1 MASRVRKLANG
12 LLRFGGRAG
21 NEAIACWPDKRRVCY
36 PGRMIGPAGN
46 RAAALSPRD
55 PLAVL
60 REVFG
65 YPAFR
70 GAQAEIVEHL
80 LTRGDALVLMPTGGG
95 KSLCYQVPALCLDG
109 LTMVVSPLIALMQ
122 DQVAALAQLGVPAAA
137 LHSGLDRDAQRAVE
151 RDLATGRLRLLYVA
165 PERVTAPGF
174 LDRVAAA
181 APVLF
186 AIDEAHC
193 VAQWGHDFRP
203 DYLQLAVL
211 RQRFPGVPLV
221 ALTATADGPT
231 RREIVAR
238 LGLGAGRV
246 FVQGFD
252 RPNIRYTVVEKLQ
265 PRQQLARFLA
275 GRPATESG
283 IVYCM
288 SRARVEE
295 TADWLRRQ
303 GRDALPYHAGLDREV
318 RSANQER
325 FLRDEGVVMVA
336 TIAFGMGID
345 KPDVRFVAHLDLP
358 KSIEAYYQET
368 GRAGRDGLPAEA
380 WLAYGL
386 EDVARLRGLLARSE
400 APDHQRRTEWQKLE
414 ALLGFCE
421 TASCRRRVLL
431 GHFGEELAE
440 PCGNCDACLDPPAT
454 FDGTEAAQQALSAIY
469 RTGQRFGV
477 GHLVD
482 VLLGVD
488 SERVRSLGHDRLGVF
503 GVGRAHGRDAW
514 RGFFR
519 QLVAMGLAE
528 VDTEGH
534 GGLLLSDGCRD
545 VLRGERRVVLCRPRG
560 RRATKG
566 ASRAVADAGLDP
578 QAEARFEALRA
589 LRVELAR
596 AQGVPP
602 YVVFHDTTLR
612 AIAAAAPRKSADLA
626 RLPGIGAAKLARYGA
641 AVLAALAE
649 KAR

>member
-1 MASRVRKLANG
+1 
-12 LLRFGGRAG
+12 
-21 NEAIACWPDKRRVCY
+21 
-36 PGRMIGPAGN
+36 MIGPA
-46 RAAALSPRD
+46 RRSAAALSPD
-55 PLAVL
+55 APLAVL

-70 GAQAEIVEHL
+70 GAQAEIVHHL
-80 LTRGDALVLMPTGGG
+80 LAGGDALVLMPTGGG

-109 LTMVVSPLIALMQ
+109 LTLVVSPLIALMQ
-122 DQVAALAQLGVPAAA
+122 DQVAALTQLGVAAAA
-137 LHSGLDRDAQRAVE
+137 LHSGLERDAQRTVE
-151 RDLATGRLRLLYVA
+151 RDLAAGRLRLLYVA

-181 APVLF
+181 RPVLF

-211 RQRFPGVPLV
+211 HERFPRVPRV

-231 RREIVAR
+231 RREIVER
-238 LGLGAGRV
+238 LGLAGGRM

-252 RPNIRYTVVEKLQ
+252 RPNIRYSVVEKVQ

-275 GRPATESG
+275 GRQTDESG

-288 SRARVEE
+288 SRARVDEI
-295 TADWLRRQ
+295 AQWLRRQ
-303 GRDALPYHAGLDREV
+303 GREALSYHAGLAKEV
-318 RSANQER
+318 RAANQDR
-325 FLRDEGVVMVA
+325 FIQGEGVIMVA

-386 EDVARLRGLLARSE
+386 EDVARLRGLLTRSE
-400 APDHQRRTEWQKLE
+400 APDHQRRIERHKLE

-431 GHFGEELAE
+431 SHFGEELKE
-440 PCGNCDACLDPPAT
+440 PCGNCDACLDPPET
-454 FDGTEAAQQALSAIY
+454 FDGTEAAQQALSAVY

-482 VLLGVD
+482 VLLGVE

-503 GVGRAHGRDAW
+503 GVGRAYGRDAW
-514 RGFFR
+514 RGIFR

-528 VDTEGH
+528 VDLEGH
-534 GGLLLSDGCRD
+534 GGLYLSESCRD
-545 VLRGERRVVLCRPRG
+545 VLRGERRVVLRRPRPGAAVKG
-560 RRATKG
+560 RSQAT
-566 ASRAVADAGLDP
+566 APTGLGP
-578 QAEARFEALRA
+578 RAEARFEALRA
-589 LRVELAR
+589 LRAELAR

-612 AIAAAAPRKSADLA
+612 AIATAAPQTSADLA
-626 RLPGIGAAKLARYGA
+626 QLPGIGAAKLARYGA

-649 KAR
+649 KAP